1 MSLNINQ
8 ENLYLVL
15 PSNVSFKE
23 SNIGDSME
31 NDFTLFARV
40 KIDKEKLTEKE
51 AFILSRS
58 GMHSGISVF
67 KNEIG
72 KVFLQYTYWFK
83 NDEDGTNYIK
93 QVNTELSDTLLENYI
108 NVYMVNNDEKSKI
121 SCYLNGDIVGSIVY
135 PGFKKISYV
144 DSPYWIGCG
153 SMFTEGDSKGIG
165 DFEYDVVFSV
175 KKRLSNIDV
184 DDILKNYYSTYS
196 ETVFETYKVFSKSW
210 ELSKY
215 FAFFCDFKISNRYKI
230 WNYAFNGNYP
240 QIYIEGNVY
249 Y

>member
-1 MSLNINQ
+1 MSLNINK

-40 KIDKEKLTEKE
+40 KINKETVTEKE
-51 AFILSRS
+51 SFILSRS

-83 NDEDGTNYIK
+83 NEEDDTNYIK
-93 QVNTELSDTLLENYI
+93 QVNTELSDLLLEDYI
-108 NVYMVNNDEKSKI
+108 NVYMINNEEKSKI
-121 SCYLNGDIVGSIVY
+121 ACYLNGDIVGSIVY
-135 PGFKKISYV
+135 PGLKKVSYV
-144 DSPYWIGCG
+144 DAPYWIGCG
-153 SMFTEGDSKGIG
+153 SMFTEGDNGIG
-165 DFEYDVVFSV
+165 DFEYDVIFSI
-175 KKRLSNIDV
+175 KKRLSNLDID
-184 DDILKNYYSTYS
+184 DMLQNYYTEYS
-196 ETVFETYKVFSKSW
+196 DTVFETYKVFKKSW
-210 ELSKY
+210 ELSNS
-215 FAFFCDFKISNRYKI
+215 FAFFCDFKIANRYKI
-230 WNYAFNGNYP
+230 WNYSFNGSYP

>member
-175 KKRLSNIDV
+175 KKRLSNIYV
-184 DDILKNYYSTYS
+184 DDILKNYLA
-196 ETVFETYKVFSKSW
+196 KV
-210 ELSKY
+210 
-215 FAFFCDFKISNRYKI
+215 
-230 WNYAFNGNYP
+230 GNYQSILHSFVTLKY
-240 QIYIEGNVY
+240 QIDIRFGTMLLMETTHKFI
-249 Y
+249 